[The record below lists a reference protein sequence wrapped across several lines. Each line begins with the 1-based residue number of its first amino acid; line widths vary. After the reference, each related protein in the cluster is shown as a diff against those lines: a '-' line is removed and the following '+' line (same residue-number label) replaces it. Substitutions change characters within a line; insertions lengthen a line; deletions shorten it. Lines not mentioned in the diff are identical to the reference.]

1 MKNITCFHEHLIN
14 ACLVSKKIPL
24 LLFTILLTIPFLN
37 AQVSLVKDIG
47 TTNFPGTDPK
57 QLIAY
62 NGNLLFSAGPDQN
75 NFTLWLSDG
84 TDSGTVSIK
93 DLGNPFQ
100 KPGDF
105 YYSSQLNLVLFKSY
119 PSNPGGTSVWITDG
133 TETGTEKLSNT
144 FTFIDNFYE
153 FNNEVY
159 FQGGSSLTLAK
170 TDGSTSGTVIVG
182 NSILAPSSFATLN
195 DNLLFSGL
203 INTFNSQNELI
214 SSDGTESGSFIVKDI
229 NPGFPGSFPDE
240 LILYNNKIYFSANTN
255 LNGRELWVTDG
266 TNSGTVMVDDLNT
279 GSASSNPTNLILFD
293 NELYF
298 TADDGISGVEL
309 YKMDTNETITQVFDI
324 NIGANSSNPSNLTI
338 YNNRLYYS
346 ADDGLNGIEPWV
358 TYNGAIIDRALNT
371 VILKDINTSPSSPDS
386 NPIGFTEYFG
396 ELYFA
401 ADDGVNGIE
410 LWKTNGADLGTVLV
424 DDINPTGDSN
434 PQGLTVANNRLFFA
448 ANDGTT
454 GIELWKYQDPTLTL
468 NEFDNH
474 EFALFPNPTTDSFTI
489 KSNDVINS
497 VSIFDVQGKTVKSFS
512 NGLVTYSI
520 SDLNSGLYF
529 VRIKSS
535 KGGTTK
541 KLLKQ

>member
-1 MKNITCFHEHLIN
+1 MKNITCFHEHLII
-14 ACLVSKKIPL
+14 ACLVSKKITL
-24 LLFTILLTIPFLN
+24 LLFTVLLTMPLLQ

-47 TTNFPGTDPK
+47 TSNFPGTDPN

-62 NGNLLFSAGPDQN
+62 NGNLLFSAG
-75 NFTLWLSDG
+75 
-84 TDSGTVSIK
+84 VSIN
-93 DLGNPFQ
+93 D
-100 KPGDF
+100 
-105 YYSSQLNLVLFKSY
+105 YQL
-119 PSNPGGTSVWITDG
+119 WI
-133 TETGTEKLSNT
+133 
-144 FTFIDNFYE
+144 
-153 FNNEVY
+153 
-159 FQGGSSLTLAK
+159 
-170 TDGSTSGTVIVG
+170 
-182 NSILAPSSFATLN
+182 
-195 DNLLFSGL
+195 
-203 INTFNSQNELI
+203 
-214 SSDGTESGSFIVKDI
+214 SDGTESGTVSLKDLGGAEEKATNFFYSNQLDLVFFTSKELANPRVWKTDGTTAGTVRLFSGNFYYYDGFYQFNNEVFFSGSNNQSLSKTDGTINGTINVDSSIQVPTNYGVLDDDLIFSGVINTINSQSELLISDGTPSGTVLLKAI
-229 NPGFPGSFPDE
+229 NPGPSGSFPAE
-240 LILYNNKIYFSANTN
+240 LTTFNNKIYFSANTN

-266 TNSGTVMVDDLNT
+266 TTSGTVMVDDLNT

-371 VILKDINTSPSSPDS
+371 VMLKDINTSPSSPDS
-386 NPIGFTEYFG
+386 NPIGFTEYFD